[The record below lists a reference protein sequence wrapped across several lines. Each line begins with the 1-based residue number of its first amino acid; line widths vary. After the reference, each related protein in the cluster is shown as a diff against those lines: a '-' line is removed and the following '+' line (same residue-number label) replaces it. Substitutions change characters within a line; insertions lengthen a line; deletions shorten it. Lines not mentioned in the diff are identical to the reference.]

1 MSEVDDTV
9 EYVGRKGLGCRKG
22 FAPDSIATSC
32 MKPSD
37 ECDMPSK
44 PTTIDSNMR
53 LMHRCRDC
61 KVPFYAVN
69 KPTVI
74 KELEEPAI
82 LPEQQEI
89 QRAN

>member
-1 MSEVDDTV
+1 MDGVDDTV
-9 EYVGRKGLGCRKG
+9 EYVGRSNAGCRKG
-22 FAPDSIATSC
+22 YGEKSIATSN
-32 MKPSD
+32 MRPSSR
-37 ECDMPSK
+37 CDIPKK
-44 PTTIDSNMR
+44 PTTIDSNMH